1 MFVLGWKI
9 YFWLIAALL
18 VLPLPFK
25 LYEYATGRDAS
36 PKAVKVEEMLNAVYF
51 WIGLVGLYAYSHG
64 AAIGSNVF
72 WRGWA
77 LVAIVLTFVGLA
89 WSPKIRYATDV
100 LGRKRARIAIA
111 VGTVVMLPMLVG
123 VWRAGA

>member
-1 MFVLGWKI
+1 M
-9 YFWLIAALL
+9 AARRMRTRPRG
-18 VLPLPFK
+18 V
-25 LYEYATGRDAS
+25 T
-36 PKAVKVEEMLNAVYF
+36 
-51 WIGLVGLYAYSHG
+51 
-64 AAIGSNVF
+64 
-72 WRGWA
+72 GWA